1 MSRNISANTMKTNN
15 ILKIVIGLFFTAL
28 LASDVPEIH
37 AETCQ
42 KVLDTISE
50 IIEAKQPLDTAV
62 HTSNKREEDVPS
74 EEGHY
79 TGKEGQRVVNLPIS
93 QTPEG
98 ALSNR
103 YKLSVNILLPEK
115 KLIKAGVYEPELKVA
130 IRNQD
135 PLARP
140 VPFPI
145 ALREV
150 YWEGQ
155 KEEQQ
160 NRPVN
165 ERLKGWLRP
174 LMGSAG
180 MNKDG
185 TIEFVSH
192 MAIAHTLDNIPITE
206 FKFETGLIRPDNE
219 LIIPLPLKPNN
230 KGEHK
235 LVIDFVE
242 IPEFGALLIEEKT
255 DEYYSRF
262 VPISTYE
269 EQIHERVCRAYNP
282 ATCEEGAEE
291 LPIIKAIFHIQMK
304 LDDKLERD
312 KEK

>member
-1 MSRNISANTMKTNN
+1 MSRNIFTNTMKTNN
-15 ILKIVIGLFFTAL
+15 ILKIVIGLVFTAL
-28 LASDVPEIH
+28 LASCVPETH

-42 KVLDTISE
+42 KVLDTIS
-50 IIEAKQPLDTAV
+50 
-62 HTSNKREEDVPS
+62 KRMETMPS
-74 EEGHY
+74 LEGHY

-93 QTPEG
+93 QLPEG
-98 ALSNR
+98 ALSTG

-140 VPFPI
+140 MPFPI

-155 KEEQQ
+155 EEEQD
-160 NRPVN
+160 
-165 ERLKGWLRP
+165 WLRP

-180 MNKDG
+180 MNEDG
-185 TIEFVSH
+185 TIDFVSH
-192 MAIAHTLDNIPITE
+192 MAIAHTLDTIPITE
-206 FKFETGLIRPDNE
+206 LKFETGLILTNSE
-219 LIIPLPLKPNN
+219 LIVPLPLQPNSEG
-230 KGEHK
+230 KHR
-235 LVIDFVE
+235 LIIDFVE
-242 IPEFGALLIEEKT
+242 IRELEDLLLEEKT

-269 EQIHERVCRAYNP
+269 EQIHERVCRAYVP
-282 ATCEEGAEE
+282 VTCEEGAEG
-291 LPIIKAIFHIQMK
+291 LPILKAVFHIQLK